1 VSERLHMPSLGA
13 ATEWLNS
20 EPLGPAEV
28 KGPVRFHGRD
38 VPLVL

>member
-1 VSERLHMPSLGA
+1 VRMPSFAG

-28 KGPVRFHGRD
+28 KGPVRFHGGD